1 VTTLLQIAERSVADV
16 TILALTGELVLE
28 EGDTFLRDYIDGL
41 ARQGRVK
48 VILDLHDVSHL
59 DSAGI
64 GMIAAKYLTL
74 HRWGG
79 TVKLLHLTEKARY
92 LLRITKLDRVF
103 EIFDSEEA
111 AVRSFTSAPETT

>member
-1 VTTLLQIAERSVADV
+1 MQIAERRVADV
-16 TILALTGELVLE
+16 TILALTGDLVLE
-28 EGDTFLRDYIDGL
+28 EGDTCLRDYIDGL

-79 TVKLLHLTEKARY
+79 TMKLLHLTEKARY

-103 EIFDSEEA
+103 EIFDSEDIAIQSFSA
-111 AVRSFTSAPETT
+111 APQAT